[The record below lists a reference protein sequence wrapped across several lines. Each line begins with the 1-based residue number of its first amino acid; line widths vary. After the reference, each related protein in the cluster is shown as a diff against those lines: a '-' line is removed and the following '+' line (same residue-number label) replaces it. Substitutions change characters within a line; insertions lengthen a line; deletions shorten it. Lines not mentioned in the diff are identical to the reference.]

1 MGLFDKFRNTVKTWL
16 LGDEAFI
23 GVQEHVDFVQ
33 LRRDYRRGIQKQQL
47 KVKINQ
53 ADDNVYMNFIKK
65 IVDCSVSLLFGRGI
79 EFDLP
84 GGDDVQIGEKKEK
97 RTPKEQEW
105 LDTVWELNNKSILL
119 HKCAMAACESGT
131 GFIKIIPGGRVGRD
145 ETIYPR
151 LQFQDPM
158 LVMMDTE
165 ERDFESVIRY
175 TIRYIVVDRI
185 TGKEK
190 GIKQVIELREDA
202 GWWILD
208 YESTSGK
215 WELINEEK
223 WEWEFPPLI
232 HWQNLP
238 SLDTPEGE
246 PDITDDIIVLQ
257 DRINFNCSN
266 INKILRFHAH
276 PLRYGIDLGKP
287 DKESLGP
294 DQMLLF
300 SSAQKFNQQVGGG
313 KLGNLEMQSDL
324 VGAMGYLG
332 LLIRTIFNN
341 TRTVDISSITEKLG
355 QLTNFQVEVIYQDA
369 LDKLATKRE
378 LYGDALLE
386 LNRRLLTIG
395 GFNDTDPGVIVWPE
409 VLPIDETEEVKLL
422 EFDLGNKLASKNTV
436 QVKRKYDPEQEN
448 EKIAQEQEQE
458 VSLGEVL
465 LRGFQGG
472 K

>member
-1 MGLFDKFRNTVKTWL
+1 MGILDGFKRTVKTWL
-16 LGDEAFI
+16 FGDDVFV

-33 LRRDYRRGIQKQQL
+33 LRRNYRRGIQKPQL
-47 KVKINQ
+47 KVKLNQ

-79 EFDLP
+79 EFDMP
-84 GGDDVQIGEKKEK
+84 SKMKYEKEETIKSKE
-97 RTPKEQEW
+97 EEW
-105 LDTVWELNNKSILL
+105 LDEVWEVNNKAILL

-131 GFIKIIPGGRVGRD
+131 GFIKIIPDGAIGRD
-145 ETIYPR
+145 EKKYPR

-165 ERDFESVIRY
+165 ERDFESVTRY
-175 TIRYIVVDRI
+175 TIRYIVVDRL

-190 GIKQVIELREDA
+190 GIKQVIELRED
-202 GWWILD
+202 GWWIED
-208 YESTSGK
+208 WESTSGR
-215 WELINEEK
+215 WELLNEEK
-223 WEWEFPPLI
+223 WEWDFPPLI

-238 SLDTPEGE
+238 SLETPEGE
-246 PDITDDIIVLQ
+246 PDITDDIIILQ

-266 INKILRFHAH
+266 LNKILRYHAH

-324 VGAMGYLG
+324 VGAMGYLS

-386 LNRRLLTIG
+386 LNRRLLVIG
-395 GFNDTDPGVIVWPE
+395 DFKDADPGVIVWPE
-409 VLPIDETEEVKLL
+409 VLPIDETEEVRLL
-422 EFDLGNKLASKNTV
+422 EFDLVNKLASRNTI
-436 QVKRKYDPEQEN
+436 QIKRKYDPEQEN
-448 EKIAQEQEQE
+448 EKMAQEQEQE